1 MICYIG
7 ALIVGIVLLFFR
19 KMMGLELVVM
29 FQLMYFAVI
38 LAEYSHPLMGPIQN
52 WEYVNGYNDMNLRG
66 EDSQP
71 VLVDSRFRSYYYY
84 E

>member
-7 ALIVGIVLLFFR
+7 ALIGGIVLLFFR

-52 WEYVNGYNDMNLRG
+52 WEDVNGYNDMNLRG
-66 EDSQP
+66 EDS
-71 VLVDSRFRSYYYY
+71 
-84 E
+84 

>member
-1 MICYIG
+1 
-7 ALIVGIVLLFFR
+7 
-19 KMMGLELVVM
+19 MGLELVVM